1 MHPATGRPGT
11 RNQGVHA
18 CTVSC
23 FRRVLTLRPHRLA
36 RQAPVSMGF
45 STQEYRSGL
54 PCRSFSRGSSR
65 PRDWTWVSCIGRWI
79 LYHPSHLGSQ
89 QVHIGR
95 SRFSSTSSEGNTVVG
110 PWVLGAGIWRFV
122 QKVSWTMVNGAG
134 SRWQWMWGEAESQG
148 ASCFWVNE

>member
-54 PCRSFSRGSSR
+54 PCRSPGDLPDPGIEPEFPALAGGFFTIRATWEAKRSTSDVPASAQRHPRGRRWLVRGSQALEFGDLFR
-65 PRDWTWVSCIGRWI
+65 RCPGLWRTGQGHVGNEREEKQRARELPVS
-79 LYHPSHLGSQ
+79 
-89 QVHIGR
+89 
-95 SRFSSTSSEGNTVVG
+95 E
-110 PWVLGAGIWRFV
+110 
-122 QKVSWTMVNGAG
+122 
-134 SRWQWMWGEAESQG
+134 
-148 ASCFWVNE
+148 